1 MKIKKQNLG
10 WIISGILILVILS
23 YAGFLFYNSQVEK
36 GFQDGLLIG
45 QEQIIVRINQD
56 STLPVI
62 SQGQDGIYINWVK
75 IQEVCSNLK

>member
-1 MKIKKQNLG
+1 MKINKQNLG

-45 QEQIIVRINQD
+45 QEQVIFKINQEE
-56 STLPVI
+56 TIPI
-62 SQGQDGIYINWVK
+62 IYQEGEEFHVDWVE
-75 IQEVCSNLK
+75 IQEICNNGE

>member
-10 WIISGILILVILS
+10 WIISVVLILVILS

-45 QEQIIVRINQD
+45 QEQIIIKINQD
-56 STLPVI
+56 ATVPII
-62 SQGQDGIYINWVK
+62 SQEEDGNYIDWID
-75 IQEVCSNLK
+75 IQEICGD

>member
-1 MKIKKQNLG
+1 MKINKQNLG

-45 QEQIIVRINQD
+45 QEQVIFKINNEA
-56 STLPVI
+56 SIPIL
-62 SQGQDGIYINWVK
+62 SQEENATYIDWIG
-75 IQEVCSNLK
+75 IQEICGGI